1 MLAFLTRK
9 VRKSQSGLKRLWM
22 SGAHVSQVS
31 VVRFRM
37 RSTRNFG
44 HVS

>member
-9 VRKSQSGLKRLWM
+9 RQKRLWM